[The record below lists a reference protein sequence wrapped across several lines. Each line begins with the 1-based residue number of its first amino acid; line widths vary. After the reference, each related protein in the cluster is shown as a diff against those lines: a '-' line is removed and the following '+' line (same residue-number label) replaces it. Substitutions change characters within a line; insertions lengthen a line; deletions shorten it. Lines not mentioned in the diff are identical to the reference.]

1 MDWLTANQ
9 RYLMAVLDVLRL
21 RLSGGDGLEDAVHHR
36 DELRKAMPAPPA
48 LEVIEDG
55 FELSGFERDLLLMC
69 AGVELDTEF
78 ARACAEAQGASE
90 RTWASFGLGL
100 AKLPDTHWTAL
111 TPAGPLR
118 RWHLVELT
126 HPETPTSSALRIDER
141 VLHALT
147 GIAYLDP
154 RIQPLTVEL
163 PEPKPLPVPLRE
175 AGERVAAHWSS
186 RPESGSA
193 LLYGRPVSDLRS
205 AAVGACAQVS
215 ASPVCLRAA
224 ALPQAPDER
233 DLLARLCERETV
245 LDGAAWIIEVDDTVP
260 DCSRLALDLADR
272 LDAPT
277 VVISREPIAGSGR
290 RVEVGPARADDMR
303 TVWREA
309 LGPAAAGLSTW
320 IDRIAGQFDLGL
332 EAVDAAA
339 AEALAAPEAGTAL
352 WEACRRL
359 ARPSLDGL
367 AQQIEPRARWVD
379 LVLPDH
385 QLRVLRELTAHVRH
399 RVTVL
404 EDWGFAARTSR
415 GLGTA
420 ALFSGPS
427 GTGKTLAAEV
437 IAGELRLDLYR
448 VDLSQVV
455 SKYIGETEK
464 NLRGVFDAA
473 EAGGAVLL
481 FDEADALFGKRSEVK
496 DSHDRHANIE
506 VGYLL
511 QRIEAYRGLAVLTTN
526 LKDTLDPAFLRRLR
540 FAVHFTFPD
549 ASARTEIWRRVFPP
563 ETPTD
568 GLDPAALAQLSV
580 PGGTISSIALSAAY
594 LAADSGEPVRMH
606 HLLAAAR
613 TEYAKLERPLTTT
626 EVTGWTTT

>member
-9 RYLMAVLDVLRL
+9 RYLVAALDVLRL
-21 RLSGGDGLEDAVHHR
+21 RLSGGDGLEDAARHR
-36 DELRKAMPAPPA
+36 DDLRKAMPAPPA

-55 FELSGFERDLLLMC
+55 FELSDFERDLLLMC
-69 AGVELDTEF
+69 AGVALDTDF
-78 ARACAEAQGASE
+78 AHACAEAQNAPE
-90 RTWASFGLGL
+90 RTWATFGLGL
-100 AKLPDTHWTAL
+100 AKLANPYWTAL

-118 RWHLVELT
+118 RWHLVEVT
-126 HPETPTSSALRIDER
+126 HPETPTISALRIDER
-141 VLHALT
+141 ILHALT
-147 GIAYLDP
+147 GVAYLDP
-154 RIQPLTVEL
+154 RIQPLTVRL
-163 PEPKPLPVPLRE
+163 PEPGPLPVPLRE
-175 AGERVAAHWSS
+175 AGEQVAAHWS
-186 RPESGSA
+186 RAESGCV
-193 LLYGRPVSDLRS
+193 LLYGRPVPDLRS
-205 AAVGACAQVS
+205 AAVGACTEFH

-224 ALPQAPDER
+224 DLPKTPEER

-245 LDGAAWIIEVDDTVP
+245 LDGTAWIIEVDDTVP
-260 DCSRLALDLADR
+260 DCSRLALDLVGR
-272 LDAPT
+272 LDVPT
-277 VVISREPIAGSGR
+277 VVISREPIMGPGP
-290 RVEVGPARADDMR
+290 RVEVGPARADDAR
-303 TVWREA
+303 AVWREA
-309 LGPAAAGLSTW
+309 LGPAAAGLSAW
-320 IDRIAGQFDLGL
+320 IDRVAGQFDLGL
-332 EAVDAAA
+332 EAVDTAA

-352 WEACRRL
+352 WDACRQL

-367 AQQIEPRARWVD
+367 AQQIEPRARWAD

-404 EDWGFAARTSR
+404 EDWGFAARTGR

-540 FAVHFTFPD
+540 FALHFPFPD
-549 ASARTEIWRRVFPP
+549 ASARAEIWRRAFPP

-568 GLDPAALAQLSV
+568 GLDPTALAKLSV

-594 LAADSGEPVRMH
+594 LAAHSGEPVRMH